1 MVSYKV
7 AITNGGADLAGTDN
21 KDKTPKKARPV
32 GAEGHRGRMFERFLG
47 TDDKGITA
55 RDLIEILMFFSVKIR
70 DTRDSAVLL
79 MKKYKN
85 NISALLNAPQKELE
99 EVEGVGASSAL
110 LLRVAGSIVGRL
122 HSRVDNNTPVSE
134 ELDIREVFP
143 LPEHSMKFET
153 TEIALFDGG
162 MRHIRTE
169 TLIKG
174 APTCSREEL
183 YCIVNL
189 AVKYRS
195 HNVMLARMTGERASY
210 PSTSDINAARY
221 IEEVLR
227 MMDITLVEY
236 YVISDDECI
245 PTKELYL

>member
-7 AITNGGADLAGTDN
+7 TTINGGTDLAEADN
-21 KDKTPKKARPV
+21 KKPKKVKPV
-32 GAEGHRGRMFERFLG
+32 GAEGHRGRMFERFLC

-55 RDLIEILMFFSVKIR
+55 RDLIEILMFFSVKIH
-70 DTRDSAVLL
+70 DTRDSAVRL

-85 NISALLNAPQKELE
+85 DICALLNASQNELE
-99 EVEGVGASSAL
+99 AVEGVGASSAM
-110 LLRVAGSIVGRL
+110 LLRVAGSIVMRL
-122 HSRVDNNTPVSE
+122 HSRIDNITSAPDE
-134 ELDIREVFP
+134 FDIREVFP
-143 LPEHSMKFET
+143 IPNSNVKFES
-153 TEIALFDGG
+153 TEIALFDGT
-162 MRHIRTE
+162 MHHIRTE
-169 TLIKG
+169 TLTKG

-183 YCIVNL
+183 YHIVNL

-195 HNVMLARMTGERASY
+195 HNVMIARMTGERASY
-210 PSTSDINAARY
+210 PSTSDINASRY

>member
-1 MVSYKV
+1 M
-7 AITNGGADLAGTDN
+7 AGADN
-21 KDKTPKKARPV
+21 KDKKPKKAKPV
-32 GAEGHRGRMFERFLG
+32 GADGHRTRMFERFLG

-85 NISALLNAPQKELE
+85 NISELLNAPQGELE
-99 EVEGVGASSAL
+99 DVEGVGTSSAT

-122 HSRVDNNTPVSE
+122 HSSIDNSTPNEE

-143 LPEHSMKFET
+143 IPNSNVKFET
-153 TEIALFDGG
+153 TEIALFDGA

-169 TLIKG
+169 TLTKG

-189 AVKYRS
+189 AIKYRS
-195 HNVMLARMTGERASY
+195 HNVMLARLTGERASY
-210 PSTSDINAARY
+210 PSTSDINASRY